1 MAEHVNTI
9 FFEINTRKLE
19 IDRITQRFDTSFDPI
34 KTNSH
39 FILEKEREYLKSSPW
54 KSDTFRS
61 SSHGLFQEERKRES
75 PVRKIEFQFG

>member
-1 MAEHVNTI
+1 MVEHVNTI

-39 FILEKEREYLKSSPW
+39 FILKRERESIIKSSP
-54 KSDTFRS
+54 
-61 SSHGLFQEERKRES
+61 
-75 PVRKIEFQFG
+75 

>member
-39 FILEKEREYLKSSPW
+39 FILEKERENLKSFP
-54 KSDTFRS
+54 
-61 SSHGLFQEERKRES
+61 
-75 PVRKIEFQFG
+75 

>member
-34 KTNSH
+34 KIHT
-39 FILEKEREYLKSSPW
+39 
-54 KSDTFRS
+54 
-61 SSHGLFQEERKRES
+61 LF
-75 PVRKIEFQFG
+75 

>member
-39 FILEKEREYLKSSPW
+39 FIL
-54 KSDTFRS
+54 
-61 SSHGLFQEERKRES
+61 KRERVS
-75 PVRKIEFQFG
+75 

>member
-19 IDRITQRFDTSFDPI
+19 IDRITQRFDTSFDLI

-39 FILEKEREYLKSSPW
+39 FILEKEREYLKSS
-54 KSDTFRS
+54 
-61 SSHGLFQEERKRES
+61 LFL
-75 PVRKIEFQFG
+75 KIGHVSILVPRPR